1 MLSLTADVSANVWS
15 HAMPIVTVRIAEGR
29 PVEKK
34 RALAKAVTEVV
45 AENLDVP
52 SERVILIIDES
63 DDEDWAIGGL
73 LHTDKLSSS

>member
-1 MLSLTADVSANVWS
+1 
-15 HAMPIVTVRIAEGR
+15 MPIVTVRIAEGR

-73 LHTDKLSSS
+73 LHADKLSSS

>member
-1 MLSLTADVSANVWS
+1 
-15 HAMPIVTVRIAEGR
+15 MPVVTVRIAKGR

-63 DDEDWAIGGL
+63 DSEDWAIGGV
-73 LHTDKLSSS
+73 LHADKLPAR

>member
-1 MLSLTADVSANVWS
+1 
-15 HAMPIVTVRIAEGR
+15 MPIVTVRIAEGR

-45 AENLDVP
+45 AENLDVS